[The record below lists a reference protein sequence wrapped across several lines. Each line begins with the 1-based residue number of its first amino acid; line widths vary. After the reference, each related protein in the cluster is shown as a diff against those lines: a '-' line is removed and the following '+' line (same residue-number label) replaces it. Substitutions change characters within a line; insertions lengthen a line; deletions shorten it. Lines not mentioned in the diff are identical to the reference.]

1 MKKLTYAIVVALMC
15 VALNACQASVEK
27 ILDKNPSD
35 LTSDDVAVLIEELDN
50 FNDDIEVYSK
60 NNDAKGLA
68 KYMDDMEPKKFI
80 EIYAIGTYLTEGD
93 VPKEAKKNVEN
104 YDTVLT
110 QYQENIEAIA
120 MIDALDLTLN

>member
-1 MKKLTYAIVVALMC
+1 MKRLTYTFILALMC
-15 VALNACQASVEK
+15 VMLNACQATVDE

-35 LTSDDVAVLIEELDN
+35 LTAADVAVLIEHLDE
-50 FNDDIEVYSK
+50 FNDDIETYSK
-60 NNDAKGLA
+60 NNDTEGLA
-68 KYMDDMEPKKFI
+68 KYVNDMEPQKFI

-93 VPKEAKKNVEN
+93 VPKSVKKNVEN

-120 MIDALDLTLN
+120 MIDALDLSIN

>member
-1 MKKLTYAIVVALMC
+1 MKLTYAIVVALMC
-15 VALNACQASVEK
+15 VVLNACQASVEK

-50 FNDDIEVYSK
+50 FNDDVEVYSK

-93 VPKEAKKNVEN
+93 VPIEAKKNVEN